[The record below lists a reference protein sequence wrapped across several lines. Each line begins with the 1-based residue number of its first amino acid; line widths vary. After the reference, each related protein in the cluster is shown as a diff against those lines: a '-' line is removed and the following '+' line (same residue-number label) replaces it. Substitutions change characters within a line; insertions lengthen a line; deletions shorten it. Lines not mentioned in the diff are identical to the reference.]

1 MQMVMFV
8 LDDPEQLDKV
18 LDAWQDAGV
27 SGVTIVESSGLYR
40 RRAQMLGARY
50 AIGFP
55 RIVERI
61 EQGHYSLFVIVRDEA
76 EASRCLA
83 AAEAIVGDLKQPHTG
98 VFATWALGMVKG
110 VQVHGHGNLEQDD

>member
-1 MQMVMFV
+1 MVLFV
-8 LDDPEQLDKV
+8 LDDPERLDEV
-18 LDAWQDAGV
+18 LDAWQDVGI

-61 EQGHYSLFVIVRDEA
+61 EQGHYTLFVIVHSEDEA
-76 EASRCLA
+76 HRCLS
-83 AAEAIVGDLKQPHTG
+83 AAEEIVGDLSQPHTG
-98 VFATWALGMVKG
+98 VFAAWALDAVKG
-110 VQVHGHGNLEQDD
+110 ALVDIPEQVEPDA